1 MRAGCGGVA
10 SPGGGYGS
18 GTVAGCG
25 GVASPG
31 GGYGS
36 VGSTIMVSYTGS
48 RALRILSSASPAPD
62 RLELGAL
69 CSSRQ
74 KRIAEYVGE
83 AKGVCA
89 RVVFLSGAE
98 TAKKLAEAS
107 AYGVVIEKNVTDL
120 RAELH
125 AAAA

>member
-48 RALRILSSASPAPD
+48 RALRILSSASLSA
-62 RLELGAL
+62 
-69 CSSRQ
+69 SKS
-74 KRIAEYVGE
+74 
-83 AKGVCA
+83 A
-89 RVVFLSGAE
+89 RYS
-98 TAKKLAEAS
+98 
-107 AYGVVIEKNVTDL
+107 
-120 RAELH
+120 
-125 AAAA
+125 